1 MTTKGASFSY
11 EEVIDL
17 HTESD
22 RVTVIGIHTPT
33 GDTPRRMAPGL
44 FSQFKKYKY
53 LGCSVMMV
61 PAATLPVDPLGVSY
75 EAGEVPQIDP
85 RDMLNPILFH
95 GCHGNDLGNILN
107 RIYSANA
114 VEGSDL
120 SQILGTDSST
130 LWSMFNS
137 EEGTGTIP
145 SPGLSLLE
153 SLYYRALTDRTWQK
167 ANIQRGFKKRGLH
180 PRVYTLAT
188 NMQLMGEALYTGRYN
203 APAPFYGED
212 ASDPYLGDG
221 FDVTDPASN
230 PVRFF
235 TPRTQRLGW
244 LDTRTVV
251 GYDSKQS
258 LGFVPDIIADA
269 KIEGVI
275 KDGTVETRLPKIYM
289 GIILLP
295 PAYKTEQYFRMIIT
309 HRFAFA
315 GFRGISMSDLELRNP
330 NYFNLND
337 KLSEGGSDEPDSP
350 VVPDPGEPTVGQTV
364 IAGFN
369 NESPTPVKYGFARFY
384 ETRESSTPLIVISP
398 EGDGPF
404 FFRKVDDTIREHN
417 SGLVGNLILR
427 GLLDPF
433 GTNDYPAIYL
443 TEGGFRYRRANGNT
457 FTTKTVSSIIE
468 MFTDMGYAFDDE
480 PMYDTLEMMFKAPI
494 TEV

>member
-44 FSQFKKYKY
+44 FSQFKKYRY

-120 SQILGTDSST
+120 SQILGSDSAT
-130 LWSMFNS
+130 FWSMFNS
-137 EEGTGTIP
+137 EEEGGIIP

-221 FDVTDPASN
+221 FNVTDPASN

-269 KIEGVI
+269 KIENVI
-275 KDGTVETRLPKIYM
+275 KEGTVETTLPRIYM
-289 GIILLP
+289 GVILLP

-337 KLSEGGSDEPDSP
+337 RMTSGDSDDPEPDP
-350 VVPDPGEPTVGQTV
+350 VPDPDPIPDPVVYSKIRLSNDIGGG
-364 IAGFN
+364 AGVYTRMQAYDSGGNVVFDYSAGSGRGIGLN
-369 NESPTPVKYGFARFY
+369 IGGVSAQVMANTPVVFTISGGPSPYFALCQG
-384 ETRESSTPLIVISP
+384 SSTIFNFKTYTP
-398 EGDGPF
+398 DAT
-404 FFRKVDDTIREHN
+404 TINTN
-417 SGLVGNLILR
+417 SSLR
-427 GLLDPF
+427 TALETTLG
-433 GTNDYPAIYL
+433 GTINVWNFSGITDLKEIWKLPV
-443 TEGGFRYRRANGNT
+443 EV
-457 FTTKTVSSIIE
+457 VS
-468 MFTDMGYAFDDE
+468 
-480 PMYDTLEMMFKAPI
+480 
-494 TEV
+494 

>member
-44 FSQFKKYKY
+44 FSQFKKFRY

-75 EAGEVPQIDP
+75 ESGEVPHIDP

-107 RIYSANA
+107 RIYSANS

-120 SQILGTDSST
+120 SQILGTDSTT

-145 SPGLSLLE
+145 DPGLSLLE
-153 SLYYRALTDRTWQK
+153 ALYYRALTDRTWQK

-188 NMQLMGEALYTGRYN
+188 NMQLMGEALYSGRYN
-203 APAPFYGED
+203 APAPFEGDD
-212 ASDPYLGDG
+212 ATDPYLGDG
-221 FDVTDPASN
+221 FDVTDPSSN

-258 LGFVPDIIADA
+258 LGFIPDVIADS

-275 KDGTVETRLPKIYM
+275 KDGTDSRCY
-289 GIILLP
+289 
-295 PAYKTEQYFRMIIT
+295 R
-309 HRFAFA
+309 
-315 GFRGISMSDLELRNP
+315 GFKN
-330 NYFNLND
+330 
-337 KLSEGGSDEPDSP
+337 
-350 VVPDPGEPTVGQTV
+350 
-364 IAGFN
+364 
-369 NESPTPVKYGFARFY
+369 
-384 ETRESSTPLIVISP
+384 
-398 EGDGPF
+398 
-404 FFRKVDDTIREHN
+404 
-417 SGLVGNLILR
+417 
-427 GLLDPF
+427 
-433 GTNDYPAIYL
+433 
-443 TEGGFRYRRANGNT
+443 RRCH
-457 FTTKTVSSIIE
+457 
-468 MFTDMGYAFDDE
+468 
-480 PMYDTLEMMFKAPI
+480 
-494 TEV
+494 